1 MHSIASEIFTLDY
14 NSFQRVLVA
23 RWLQP
28 TELADIKASYEAVL
42 AAAQANNNCRHW
54 LLDVRRRSVGDAAG
68 LAWFRQEYSGRL
80 MPTLGGPV
88 SIAYFAMIDQ
98 AAALQLADVSDS
110 IAEGEKKG
118 GHYYYFN
125 REDEALAWLAK
136 QP

>member
-42 AAAQANNNCRHW
+42 AAAQANDNCRHW

-68 LAWFRQEYSGRL
+68 LEWFRQEFSGRL

-88 SIAYFAMIDQ
+88 FIAYFAMIDQ
-98 AAALQLADVSDS
+98 AAALQVAGVSDS
-110 IAEGEKKG
+110 IAEGEAKG

>member
-1 MHSIASEIFTLDY
+1 MQPAPNEVFTLDY

-28 TELADIKASYEAVL
+28 TELADIKASYEAIL
-42 AAAQANNNCRHW
+42 AAAQANDNCRHW
-54 LLDVRRRSVGDAAG
+54 LLDIRRRPVGDAAG
-68 LAWFRQEYSGRL
+68 LEWFRHEFSGRL

-88 SIAYFAMIDQ
+88 FIAYFAMVNQ
-98 AAALQLADVSDS
+98 ADVLQFAGVRDS
-110 IAEGEKKG
+110 IAEGEASG
-118 GHYYYFN
+118 GHYHYFN